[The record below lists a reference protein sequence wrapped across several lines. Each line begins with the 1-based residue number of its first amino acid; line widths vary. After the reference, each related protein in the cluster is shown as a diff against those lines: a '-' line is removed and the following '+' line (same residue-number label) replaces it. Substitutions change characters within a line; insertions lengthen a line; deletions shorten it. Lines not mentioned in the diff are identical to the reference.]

1 MSESPNGRSTVTV
14 AAVLARAGAYI
25 IRAAR
30 TKSAV
35 ERMKERYED
44 RAASARYLSEA
55 MTRLDVDE
63 PTTTAYME
71 VSTLGTAAAGNV
83 GSIVSAADALAVS
96 AQAWSRRRKPSTG
109 ACRTP
114 TAPTT
119 CRWPTGSS
127 SSASRRQAHITKGGA
142 KP

>member
-1 MSESPNGRSTVTV
+1 MSESKSTASVVTV
-14 AAVLARAGAYI
+14 AAVLARAAAYG

-30 TKSAV
+30 TKAAV
-35 ERMKERYED
+35 ERMKTRYED

-83 GSIVSAADALAVS
+83 GQIVSASDALAVS
-96 AQAWSRRRKPSTG
+96 AEGLESETRAQHGRMQDAN
-109 ACRTP
+109 RTH
-114 TAPTT
+114 TVQMAD
-119 CRWPTGSS
+119 REFIK
-127 SSASRRQAHITKGGA
+127 RQ
-142 KP
+142 